1 MNYFTTLDS
10 RHGFWQISLDEESSK
25 LTTFLTQWGPYRFR
39 RNVMG
44 LISAGDEHNRRG
56 DEALHGL
63 ANVAKV
69 VEDVIIYDPDL
80 DSHIRHIP
88 EVNQRWADHHI
99 TLSPATFVF
108 AENTVKYCGFKI
120 SPNGYMLETF
130 HQSITTQL

>member
-1 MNYFTTLDS
+1 
-10 RHGFWQISLDEESSK
+10 
-25 LTTFLTQWGPYRFR
+25 
-39 RNVMG
+39 MG

-80 DSHIRHIP
+80 DSQIRDVR
-88 EVNQRWADHHI
+88 EVIQRCADHHI
-99 TLSPATFVF
+99 TLNPAKFVF

-120 SPNGYMLETF
+120 SPDGYTR
-130 HQSITTQL
+130 